1 MWLLRWCGGG
11 SWRSSVATGVSVG
24 RLDLFWSLSE
34 QNKWFEG
41 GKRVRER
48 EVWWE
53 GVREL
58 GGWLVVLLWEL
69 FPTSLFEVGW

>member
-1 MWLLRWCGGG
+1 M
-11 SWRSSVATGVSVG
+11 ATRVPVG
-24 RLDLFWSLSE
+24 RLSWKLFLSE
-34 QNKWFEG
+34 QNNRFEG

-58 GGWLVVLLWEL
+58 GGWLVVLL
-69 FPTSLFEVGW
+69 

>member
-1 MWLLRWCGGG
+1 M
-11 SWRSSVATGVSVG
+11 ATGVPVD
-24 RLDLFWSLSE
+24 RLGWDLFLSE
-34 QNKWFEG
+34 QNNWFEG

-58 GGWLVVLLWEL
+58 GGWFVVLL
-69 FPTSLFEVGW
+69 